1 MIDEILIGSG
11 IRYGDKTVYCD
22 SVARLSLI
30 WQNHLSYCFLYSYP
44 SVKFLDLGSGDD
56 RVLDFLIELADKIEQ
71 IKY

>member
-1 MIDEILIGSG
+1 MIDEILIK
-11 IRYGDKTVYCD
+11 RRVRHGDKTVYCD

-44 SVKFLDLGSGDD
+44 SLKFLDLGSGDN
-56 RVLDFLIELADKIEQ
+56 RAQDFLIELADKIEQ